1 MKIIIF
7 LFSAFFTHHVFANNL
22 IVDGTRFIYHA
33 SQSEITIGI
42 TNTANRA
49 AIAQSWLD
57 NGNPGE
63 TAGKVKTPFRIS
75 PPIARVEPNGK
86 QILRI
91 KLISAEGLPTYKESL
106 WWLNILDIPA
116 LSKSEWEDTNF
127 LHLAIRS
134 RFKFIYRPI
143 GIGTPPA
150 ANQYIKLTAKKQQ
163 LKINNMSPF
172 YTTLTKIS
180 INGKESLNLKPI
192 MVAPFSCTVT
202 QLTKRIKAG
211 TNVMI
216 NTLND
221 YGAEVT
227 STLEVK

>member
-7 LFSAFFTHHVFANNL
+7 LFCAFFMHHTSAKNI
-22 IVDGTRFIYHA
+22 IVDGTRFIYHGG
-33 SQSEITIGI
+33 QSEITIGM

-63 TAGKVKTPFRIS
+63 KVGTVKTPFRIS
-75 PPIARVEPNGK
+75 PPIARVEPNGN

-91 KLISAEGLPTYKESL
+91 KLMDETGLPTYKESL
-106 WWLNILDIPA
+106 WWLNVLDIPA
-116 LSKSEWEDTNF
+116 LSKAEWEDTNF

-143 GIGTPPA
+143 GIGAPPA
-150 ANQYIKLTAKKQQ
+150 ANQYLIFTVKNDK
-163 LKINNMSPF
+163 LKINNTSPF

-202 QLTKRIKAG
+202 QLIKKIKAG
-211 TNVMI
+211 SYVVI

-227 STLEVK
+227 SALEVK